1 MILLVDQNPPFPKTQ
16 GHNRTDIIG
25 RSNNLGTDKRFLYKI
40 QRAGRR
46 HIRRIV
52 HLIDL
57 AFGGMSDIHHIRNRG
72 NHIHIEFPV
81 QTFLN
86 DLHME
91 HSQKSATETE
101 SQGCRRFRFESQR
114 CIVQL
119 QFLYR
124 SPQIFVIF
132 RINRINPGKYH
143 GFHFFETIDGNIT
156 RFVDMSDRI
165 SDFYLGGSFDT

>member
-86 DLHME
+86 DLHPQRKPNPKAAE
-91 HSQKSATETE
+91 DSGSKVSDASFNCNFSIEALKS
-101 SQGCRRFRFESQR
+101 S
-114 CIVQL
+114 
-119 QFLYR
+119 
-124 SPQIFVIF
+124 
-132 RINRINPGKYH
+132 
-143 GFHFFETIDGNIT
+143 
-156 RFVDMSDRI
+156 
-165 SDFYLGGSFDT
+165 